1 MDFFGSDDGVVRQA
15 RLVDG
20 LGKNPALLEPTPVV
34 ELANVFLAEEEL
46 RTKQKVSQLGDY
58 CREFM
63 AAVLFGD

>member
-20 LGKNPALLEPTPVV
+20 LGENPALLEPTPVV

-46 RTKQKVSQLGDY
+46 RTKQKVS
-58 CREFM
+58 
-63 AAVLFGD
+63 